1 MLYCG
6 QIKYLPKA
14 YCVVSHENFAYASLN
29 TSLGCQEFIIEVVK
43 SLISS
48 YEFKQEY
55 MDAQEWSSR
64 YIHKKYLRLFS
75 FKENNRGGVLN
86 W

>member
-1 MLYCG
+1 M
-6 QIKYLPKA
+6 
-14 YCVVSHENFAYASLN
+14 
-29 TSLGCQEFIIEVVK
+29 IEVVK

-64 YIHKKYLRLFS
+64 YIHKKYLRLFY
-75 FKENNRGGVLN
+75 FIFI
-86 W
+86 